1 MELLLQRMGH
11 DDLSTT
17 SELSLDG
24 QTQCFVLENGPQEKK
39 IPGKTRIPAGRYRLE
54 LKTVGSSRFD
64 ARMSK
69 LMGRSH
75 KGMIRLRD
83 VPDFSEIL
91 IHCGNYHT
99 DTEGCLL
106 VGDRLGFHNGTNAV
120 WQSNAAYKAVYPF
133 IADAIGC
140 EEVWLTVRD
149 ED

>member
-1 MELLLQRMGH
+1 MDLLLKRTGH
-11 DDLSTT
+11 DTLSTIG
-17 SELSLDG
+17 ELSLDG
-24 QTQCFVLENGPQEKK
+24 QRQCFVLENGPQEKK

-54 LKTVGSSRFD
+54 LKAVGTSRFD
-64 ARMSK
+64 EPMK
-69 LMGRSH
+69 KTMGREH

-106 VGDRLGFHNGTNAV
+106 VGDRPGLHNGTNAV
-120 WQSNAAYKAVYPF
+120 WQSKRAYKAVYPF

-140 EEVWLTVRD
+140 EEVWLTVQD
-149 ED
+149 D